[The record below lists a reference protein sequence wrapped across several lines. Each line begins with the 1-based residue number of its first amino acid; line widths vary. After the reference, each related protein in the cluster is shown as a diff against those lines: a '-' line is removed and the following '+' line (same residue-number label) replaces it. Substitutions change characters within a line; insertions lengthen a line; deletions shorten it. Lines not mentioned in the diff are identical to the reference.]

1 MCQMCV
7 AGYLLDTSL
16 LSTSLASWQAR
27 HGRRATL
34 LAAAFSGLAA
44 LAPRPADAEVDVLGS
59 YKLVDILK
67 DAKELGTLYEPTL
80 MRTVICKETRSSC
93 SRTPC
98 NL

>member
-67 DAKELGTLYEPTL
+67 DAKELGTLYEPTQ